1 MTLETAN
8 SLFGYF
14 EILYRINRNL
24 LLLCGTTLQN
34 IDFSNDVKVLDI
46 VQDIPRIIPFE
57 YVKKQEKLMLV
68 DRNGLLEFDS
78 EIGYLKTD
86 YCKIL
91 NNNYEFLDKIRKIRN
106 KCEHRMHSVV
116 THTITSSPG
125 DWFAYAFLVVLN
137 KDKKELL
144 SVTSTEFIALI
155 KKLNEL
161 FSKLQKDV
169 ILYAQENNKTE
180 YQYYKTIS
188 RFDFNDFNKIYDSEI
203 LHVIGNVMREF

>member
-14 EILYRINRNL
+14 EILYRVNRNL

-91 NNNYEFLDKIRKIRN
+91 NNNYEF
-106 KCEHRMHSVV
+106 
-116 THTITSSPG
+116 
-125 DWFAYAFLVVLN
+125 
-137 KDKKELL
+137 
-144 SVTSTEFIALI
+144 
-155 KKLNEL
+155 
-161 FSKLQKDV
+161 
-169 ILYAQENNKTE
+169 
-180 YQYYKTIS
+180 
-188 RFDFNDFNKIYDSEI
+188 
-203 LHVIGNVMREF
+203 